1 MPLLTIEKESII
13 ADFNN
18 KVNIWC
24 ELYSQTNRLPKDVM
38 CNLAVLEFK
47 DVKSESAIRKAVYQE
62 YKPKYRV
69 ENAQKKEVISK
80 SDRKLLKRIKE
91 AMISNASGVATPF
104 YETLTILTKNGK
116 KV

>member
-1 MPLLTIEKESII
+1 VPLLTFEKESII

-18 KVNIWC
+18 KINIWC
-24 ELYSQTNRLPKDVM
+24 ELYSQNNHLPKDVM

-47 DVKSESAIRKAVYQE
+47 DVKSESVIRKAVYQE

-69 ENAQKKEVISK
+69 ENAKLMNTISK
-80 SDRKLLKRIKE
+80 SDKKLLARIKE
-91 AMISNASGVATPF
+91 AMISNAGGVATPF

-116 KV
+116 KD